1 MEFLSNKLI
10 TLDYRR
16 SLQRDLGQAKVCRFL
31 VAYVSSG
38 GIDSINRPV
47 LINAL
52 RDPRSFGVASLSCSC
67 KYEPLLRV
75 QDDLTDVRLKYF
87 MDPIV
92 AESGE
97 PSGIALFHS
106 KLVYLYLPRQNKS
119 VIYLGSHNWTR
130 RALGPQGPRNAEAS
144 MRLEF
149 NFEED
154 HLTGEGSSI
163 ASEVNQHLLS
173 AWGAPLC
180 LPAIRSNE
188 ETFEEWCSKACG
200 GKASTIP
207 MESNVVVLAVRKGT
221 GPADWASLA
230 GSSIY
235 MQILNEP
242 EGELVGSKYMK
253 QLLVMVWKGEADL
266 QAGRQ
271 PVLLFCKVSSGI
283 AGARS
288 SVGGT
293 NQARDPIQGFAAV
306 IFDEDELASRAEQES
321 EQRSSVSLWSG
332 RNVEV
337 YDFEFP
343 APHPG
348 CEQVDR
354 GVEPNHRYLLE
365 VDSIVMPA
373 DGVIPPDA
381 EMCWTADSL
390 AMAKSKTSTKV
401 EKSPGYYVDSE
412 TEQAMVHCL
421 EELLLVDLEQAKVRP
436 YSDVDRAKIG
446 KRVSQHPLHETF
458 LGSQLTEPG
467 HRDAYYAEAKE
478 SAFIAELDAGDD
490 ESLDSKDELKRL
502 QRVYTSPVAELR
514 QGWRKHAEAL
524 RPKEKE
530 AKPDRTKDDP
540 QPRLDF
546 DE

>member
-1 MEFLSNKLI
+1 MQFLSKELV
-10 TLDYRR
+10 TLEYRQ
-16 SLQRDLGQAKVCRFL
+16 SLQRDLGQAKICRFL
-31 VAYVSSG
+31 VAYVSGG

-67 KYEPLLRV
+67 KYEPLLKL
-75 QDDLTDVRLKYF
+75 QDDLADVRLKYF

-97 PSGIALFHS
+97 PSDIALFHS
-106 KLVYLYLPRQNKS
+106 KLVYLYLPRQSKS
-119 VIYLGSHNWTR
+119 VNYLGSHNWTR

-144 MRLEF
+144 IRLEF
-149 NFEED
+149 DFEEG
-154 HLTGEGSSI
+154 HLTGEGSSF

-173 AWGAPLC
+173 AWVAPLC
-180 LPAIRSNE
+180 LPATRSNE
-188 ETFEEWCSKACG
+188 DTFDEWCSKACG

-221 GPADWASLA
+221 GPADWASLT

-253 QLLVMVWKGEADL
+253 QLMVMVWKSEADL

-288 SVGGT
+288 SVGGS
-293 NQARDPIQGFAAV
+293 NQARNPIQGFAAV
-306 IFDEDELASRAEQES
+306 IFDEDELGCRAQQQS
-321 EQRSSVSLWSG
+321 EQRSRVSLWSG
-332 RNVEV
+332 RNAEV

-343 APHPG
+343 TAHPG

-354 GVEPNHRYLLE
+354 GVEPHHRYLLE
-365 VDSIVMPA
+365 VDSVVMPA

-390 AMAKSKTSTKV
+390 AMAKSKTSTRV

-421 EELLLVDLEQAKVRP
+421 EETLLVDLEQAKVRP

-458 LGSQLTEPG
+458 LGSQLTEPS
-467 HRDAYYAEAKE
+467 HRDAYYAEANK
-478 SAFIAELDAGDD
+478 SAFIAELDVGDD
-490 ESLDSKDELKRL
+490 ESLDLKDELKRL
-502 QRVYTSPVAELR
+502 QKVFTTPVAELR
-514 QGWRKHAEAL
+514 ESWRKNAAA
-524 RPKEKE
+524 RRSKESE
-530 AKPDRTKDDP
+530 TKTGRSEDDP
-540 QPRLDF
+540 QSRLDF